1 MCRVDEVIKFS
12 LDQFGYSQ
20 VLTVLKEEPANK
32 EAIPLG
38 AQPLDAGQRSG
49 FYLKELPNLA
59 KTTLQDVVGRI
70 SRAFSPASPQG
81 SEALHAAILALSRPK
96 RSRRTEEPSKLS
108 VRAPASKYF
117 RRLGVEWGYV
127 DPGGLS
133 QLSLRPD
140 VSEILHTAPLSTID
154 PVDVRVGRP
163 GRARLTWGLRKLR
176 IPDLWEKPLSLTGR
190 GVRVGHLDTGID
202 ASHRAF
208 KGRQITFAEF
218 DLEGNEVK
226 GSKPHDSA
234 RHGTHTAGTIC
245 GGEVSGLKIGV
256 APGVELFSAMVLEGG
271 TLARVLAGIEWCL
284 ENNVHILNMSL
295 GIPGYTKSY
304 ETIFMRVLQSGVL
317 PVVSIGNNGVGTSC
331 SPGNYP
337 GILSVGASDRRDQV
351 PDFSSS
357 IVFNRDEEPFEPNIV
372 APGLDVLS
380 AKPAGGLLSMYGT
393 SYAAPHVTGC
403 VALLLE
409 HRPNLKGN
417 RPGLAQVVS
426 AIQLTC
432 APTKHGP
439 VLRGGNG
446 RIDPVK
452 AIQVIEML

>member
-12 LDQFGYSQ
+12 LDHYGYSQ
-20 VLTVLKEEPANK
+20 VLAVLRKEPANV
-32 EAIPLG
+32 AALPL
-38 AQPLDAGQRSG
+38 AALAPDAGRSG

-59 KTTLQDVVGRI
+59 KTTVKEIIGRVA
-70 SRAFSPASPQG
+70 REFNPALPEG
-81 SEALHAAILALSRPK
+81 GEALQAAVLALSRP
-96 RSRRTEEPSKLS
+96 RRGRRTEEPSQLS

-117 RRLGVEWGYV
+117 PRLGLEWGYV

-133 QLSLRPD
+133 QLSRRPE
-140 VSEILHTAPLSTID
+140 VEEILHVVPLSTID
-154 PVDVRVGRP
+154 PVAVRAGRP
-163 GRARLTWGLRKLR
+163 GRARWTWGLRKLG
-176 IPDLWEKPLSLTGR
+176 IPDLREKRGLTGK
-190 GVRVGHLDTGID
+190 GVRVGHLDTGIE

-208 KGRQITFAEF
+208 KGRKITFAEF

-226 GSKPHDSA
+226 GSKSHDSD

-245 GGEVSGLKIGV
+245 GGEVSGLNIGV
-256 APGVELFSAMVLEGG
+256 APGVELFSAIVLNGG
-271 TLARVLAGIEWCL
+271 TLARILAGIEWCID
-284 ENNVHILNMSL
+284 NNVDILNMSL
-295 GIPGYTKSY
+295 GVSVYTR
-304 ETIFMRVLQSGVL
+304 IFEEVFKRVLQRGVL
-317 PVVSIGNNGVGTSC
+317 PVVSIGNKGVGTSC

-337 GILSVGASDRRDQV
+337 GLLGIGASDRRDQV

-357 IVFNRDEEPFEPNIV
+357 DVFNRAVDPFVPNIV

-380 AKPAGGLLSMYGT
+380 SKPGGGLLSMFGT
-393 SYAAPHVTGC
+393 SNAAPHVTGC

-417 RPGLAQVVS
+417 PGLAKVVS

-432 APTKHGP
+432 SPTKHGP

-446 RIDPVK
+446 RIDPCK